1 MEPTTERLEE
11 EAALLL
17 LGEDRHLRPQ
27 ASENLLDAIALGLL
41 QVGSAEQERKHIE
54 QSFRAGRIVMT
65 FVGMEV
71 AA

>member
-1 MEPTTERLEE
+1 MELLTERLEE

-17 LGEDRHLRPQ
+17 LAEDRHLRPE

-41 QVGSAEQERKHIE
+41 DIGSAEQERKHIE
-54 QSFRAGRIVMT
+54 QSFRAGRTMMT
-65 FVGMEV
+65 FSKVVV

>member
-1 MEPTTERLEE
+1 MELTTEKLEE

-17 LGEDRHLRPQ
+17 LAEDRYLRLE

-41 QVGSAEQERKHIE
+41 NIGSAEQERKHIE
-54 QSFRAGRIVMT
+54 QSFIAGRTVMT
-65 FVGMEV
+65 FAKVEV